1 MGFGG
6 IPRLPLQVL
15 CDNAAVVATLTKGTD
30 TLWRRHDLRRLHLS
44 TVHGL
49 RCNTYKIKQVTYVNN
64 LADAPSHAVLRT
76 ARHINLQP
84 GEETDETIS
93 IPTGWL

>member
-15 CDNAAVVATLTKGTD
+15 SDNAAFVATTLTKGTG
-30 TLWRRHDLRRLHLS
+30 TLWSHHLS

-49 RCNTYKIKQVTYVNN
+49 RANTYEIKQVTSVNN
-64 LADAPSHAVLRT
+64 LADAASHAVLRT
-76 ARHINLQP
+76 TRHTNLQP

-93 IPTGWL
+93 IPRGWL